1 MEIFEL
7 AFFLFIPI
15 AFAVLIGLC
24 VVAAIIATLID
35 YGKPKGDKN
44 GNRRDT
50 ERTKRNS
57 WRFW

>member
-1 MEIFEL
+1 MDTILL
-7 AFFLFIPI
+7 AFIFI
-15 AFAVLIGLC
+15 AFNVLTVLC
-24 VVAAIIATLID
+24 VVAIIVATLID